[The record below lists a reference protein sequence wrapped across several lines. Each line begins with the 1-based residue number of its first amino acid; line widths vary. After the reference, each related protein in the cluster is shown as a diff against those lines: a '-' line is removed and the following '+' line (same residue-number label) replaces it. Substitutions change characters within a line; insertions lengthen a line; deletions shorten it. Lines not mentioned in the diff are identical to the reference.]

1 MLPFVYVTINFINV
15 VSCIISSSC
24 KRLIFI
30 PRLLLHTNCH
40 LFTEIS
46 STHKFTPIHRNFIIL
61 KSFLNNHFV
70 WMLSFVDTCLR
81 FIANVIYFIDW
92 HFFSRIMHLFP
103 IVTIDKPAL
112 YLMEHNCKFVL
123 GIASQQRVIVF
134 INLTVWSLLITLS
147 ESTSQPIPKSRSK
160 TLVSSVS
167 YLTMFLK
174 MPLSF
179 ALANSCDSSLTFRCN
194 FQIQFQI
201 QI

>member
-15 VSCIISSSC
+15 VSRIISSSC

-81 FIANVIYFIDW
+81 FITNVIYCIDW
-92 HFFSRIMHLFP
+92 HFFLELCICFQLSQLTNLLSTLWSTIVSLFWVLLLSR
-103 IVTIDKPAL
+103 
-112 YLMEHNCKFVL
+112 E
-123 GIASQQRVIVF
+123 
-134 INLTVWSLLITLS
+134 
-147 ESTSQPIPKSRSK
+147 
-160 TLVSSVS
+160 
-167 YLTMFLK
+167 
-174 MPLSF
+174 
-179 ALANSCDSSLTFRCN
+179 
-194 FQIQFQI
+194 
-201 QI
+201 

>member
-46 STHKFTPIHRNFIIL
+46 STHKFTPIYINFIIF

-70 WMLSFVDTCLR
+70 WILSFVDTCLR
-81 FIANVIYFIDW
+81 FITNVIYFIDW

-112 YLMEHNCKFVL
+112 YLMEHNCKFVP

-134 INLTVWSLLITLS
+134 YKFDCLLIVN
-147 ESTSQPIPKSRSK
+147 KSFQ
-160 TLVSSVS
+160 VYV
-167 YLTMFLK
+167 
-174 MPLSF
+174 P
-179 ALANSCDSSLTFRCN
+179 ANSKKSIKSIGVQRTKLM
-194 FQIQFQI
+194 IHWHP
-201 QI
+201 

>member
-1 MLPFVYVTINFINV
+1 ML
-15 VSCIISSSC
+15 
-24 KRLIFI
+24 
-30 PRLLLHTNCH
+30 
-40 LFTEIS
+40 

-70 WMLSFVDTCLR
+70 WILSFVDTCLR
-81 FIANVIYFIDW
+81 FITNVIYFIDW
-92 HFFSRIMHLFP
+92 NFFSRIMHLFP

-123 GIASQQRVIVF
+123 GIASQQRIIVF
-134 INLTVWSLLITLS
+134 INSTVCSLLITLS

-160 TLVSSVS
+160 ALVSSLS

-179 ALANSCDSSLTFRCN
+179 ALANSCDEILFLLWALMSFFTFLLHERWKLIVNLTKVLPKKFLNELSSSSKIL
-194 FQIQFQI
+194 
-201 QI
+201 

>member
-1 MLPFVYVTINFINV
+1 ML
-15 VSCIISSSC
+15 
-24 KRLIFI
+24 
-30 PRLLLHTNCH
+30 
-40 LFTEIS
+40 
-46 STHKFTPIHRNFIIL
+46 STHKFTPIYINFIIL

-134 INLTVWSLLITLS
+134 YKFDCLLIVN
-147 ESTSQPIPKSRSK
+147 KSFQ
-160 TLVSSVS
+160 VYV
-167 YLTMFLK
+167 
-174 MPLSF
+174 P
-179 ALANSCDSSLTFRCN
+179 ANSKKSIKSIGVQRTKLM
-194 FQIQFQI
+194 IHWHP
-201 QI
+201 

>member
-1 MLPFVYVTINFINV
+1 MQQCNIIIVIATNVFYHHMTSNPNTIFTRQWLKRNQHRDNTMLQLILY
-15 VSCIISSSC
+15 
-24 KRLIFI
+24 KRLWKIYWV
-30 PRLLLHTNCH
+30 
-40 LFTEIS
+40 E
-46 STHKFTPIHRNFIIL
+46 L

-92 HFFSRIMHLFP
+92 HFYSRIMHLFP

-112 YLMEHNCKFVL
+112 YLMEHNCKFVP

-160 TLVSSVS
+160 ALVSQRIIFDHVS
-167 YLTMFLK
+167 K
-174 MPLSF
+174 N
-179 ALANSCDSSLTFRCN
+179 ALVFCIS
-194 FQIQFQI
+194 Q
-201 QI
+201 

>member
-1 MLPFVYVTINFINV
+1 ML
-15 VSCIISSSC
+15 
-24 KRLIFI
+24 
-30 PRLLLHTNCH
+30 
-40 LFTEIS
+40 
-46 STHKFTPIHRNFIIL
+46 STHKFTPIYINFIIL

-81 FIANVIYFIDW
+81 FITNVIYFIDW

-112 YLMEHNCKFVL
+112 YLMEHNCKFVP

-160 TLVSSVS
+160 ALVSQRIIFDHVS
-167 YLTMFLK
+167 K
-174 MPLSF
+174 N
-179 ALANSCDSSLTFRCN
+179 ALVFCIS
-194 FQIQFQI
+194 Q
-201 QI
+201 

>member
-15 VSCIISSSC
+15 VRCMISSSR
-24 KRLIFI
+24 KQLKFI

-46 STHKFTPIHRNFIIL
+46 STHKFTPIYINFIIF

-81 FIANVIYFIDW
+81 FITNVIYFIDW

-112 YLMEHNCKFVL
+112 YLMEHNCKFVP
-123 GIASQQRVIVF
+123 GIASQQRVI
-134 INLTVWSLLITLS
+134 S
-147 ESTSQPIPKSRSK
+147 ESTSQPIPKSQSK
-160 TLVSSVS
+160 ALVSQHIIFDHVS
-167 YLTMFLK
+167 K
-174 MPLSF
+174 N
-179 ALANSCDSSLTFRCN
+179 ALVFCIS
-194 FQIQFQI
+194 Q
-201 QI
+201 